1 MSAYILPVLII
12 MVLIFAFIRRVAVFD
27 SFAEGAK
34 EALKLI
40 GSIFPYIAGIFVC
53 VTLFR
58 VSGLAAAVTKLV
70 TPFSNTIGIP
80 PELTELIVIRP
91 MSGSGSLALI
101 ENIYET
107 YGADSYIA
115 RCASVIMGS
124 SETIFYV
131 AAIYFSTTNV
141 KKLRFAIPIALFASV
156 AGAIIS
162 CLLCRFL

>member
-1 MSAYILPVLII
+1 MSAYIVPVLII
-12 MVLIFAFIRRVAVFD
+12 LVFVFAFIKRVAVFD

-34 EALKLI
+34 DALKLI
-40 GSIFPYIAGIFVC
+40 VSIFPYLAGIFVC

-58 VSGLAAAVTKLV
+58 ISGLADALTKLV
-70 TPFSNTIGIP
+70 TPFFKFIGIP

-101 ENIYET
+101 ESIYET

-124 SETIFYV
+124 SETIFYI

-141 KKLRFAIPIALFASV
+141 KKLRYGIPVALLAT
-156 AGAIIS
+156 IIGTIVS
-162 CLLCRFL
+162 CLICRFI

>member
-1 MSAYILPVLII
+1 MSAYILPILII
-12 MVLIFAFIRRVAVFD
+12 LVFAFSFIRHVPVFD

-34 EALKLI
+34 EALKLVVA
-40 GSIFPYIAGIFVC
+40 IFPYIAGIYVC

-58 VSGLAAAVTKLV
+58 ISGLAAAFTEIV
-70 TPFSNTIGIP
+70 TPFFNFIGIP

-101 ENIYET
+101 EKIYED

-131 AAIYFSTTNV
+131 AAVYFSTTKV
-141 KKLRFAIPIALFASV
+141 KRLRYGIPIAIV
-156 AGAIIS
+156 ATLVGAIMS
-162 CLLCRFL
+162 CLICRFI

>member
-1 MSAYILPVLII
+1 MSAYILPILII
-12 MVLIFAFIRRVAVFD
+12 LVFLFSAIRRVPVFD

-34 EALKLI
+34 EALKLVVA
-40 GSIFPYIAGIFVC
+40 IFPYIAGIFVC

-58 VSGLAAAVTKLV
+58 VSGLAASFTKLV
-70 TPFSNTIGIP
+70 TPVFNIIGIP

-101 ENIYET
+101 ENIYEN

-124 SETIFYV
+124 SETVFYV
-131 AAIYFSTTNV
+131 AAVYFSTTKV
-141 KKLRFAIPIALFASV
+141 KKLRYAIPIALTATV
-156 AGAIIS
+156 VGAILS
-162 CLLCRFL
+162 CLICRFI

>member
-1 MSAYILPVLII
+1 MSAYILPVII
-12 MVLIFAFIRRVAVFD
+12 ILVVVFAAFRRVPVFD

-34 EALKLI
+34 EALKLVAA
-40 GSIFPYIAGIFVC
+40 IFPYIAGIFVC
-53 VTLFR
+53 VALFR
-58 VSGLAAAVTKLV
+58 VSGLAAALTKLV
-70 TPFSNTIGIP
+70 TPLFNFIGVP

-101 ENIYET
+101 ESIYAD

-124 SETIFYV
+124 SETVFYV
-131 AAIYFSTTNV
+131 AAVYFSTTNV
-141 KKLRFAIPIALFASV
+141 KKLRYGIPIAMIATV
-156 AGAIIS
+156 IGAIVS